1 MAGGVTGWL
10 DEGFAFE
17 VADETSA
24 ILDRFAA
31 AWATADADRVMSLMT
46 DDCVYEASVG
56 PEPGLTFRGTVELRS
71 GLEKMFAHDAA
82 SRTEITDVFAAG
94 NRAAWEWRY
103 YDAAG
108 KLLACGCDLYVLR
121 DGRIARKNAF
131 RKTAA

>member
-1 MAGGVTGWL
+1 MSMSP
-10 DEGFAFE
+10 
-17 VADETSA
+17 ETSD
-24 ILDRFAA
+24 ILERFAA
-31 AWATADADRVMSLMT
+31 AWASGDADRVMSLMT

-56 PEPGLTFRGTVELRS
+56 PEPGLTFRGALDLRA

-82 SRTEITDVFAAG
+82 ARSEITDIFVAG
-94 NRAAWEWRY
+94 DRAAWEWRY

-108 KLLACGCDLYVLR
+108 HLLARGCDLFVLR